1 MAMPAVFFNA
11 KNSKNKKRALH
22 SCTRRVRYKVKWVAK
37 STRIFYCPAK
47 KGMVSKS
54 GGAL

>member
-11 KNSKNKKRALH
+11 KNSKNKKHAVH

-37 STRIFYCPAK
+37 KHPHFFT
-47 KGMVSKS
+47 
-54 GGAL
+54 ALQIKQGI

>member
-11 KNSKNKKRALH
+11 KNSKNKKHAVH

-54 GGAL
+54 GEAG